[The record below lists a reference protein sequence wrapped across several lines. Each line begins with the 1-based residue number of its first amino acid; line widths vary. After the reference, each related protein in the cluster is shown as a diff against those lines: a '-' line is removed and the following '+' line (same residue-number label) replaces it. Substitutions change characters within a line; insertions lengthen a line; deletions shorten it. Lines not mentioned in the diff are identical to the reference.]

1 MTVLIKK
8 IETEQETSLA
18 RSIRNIVFVREFNV
32 PAEIEIDEYEDS
44 SFHFLALDDQNT
56 PCGTARWRF
65 TDKGIK
71 LERIAVLKEYRN
83 SGLGGKLVEALL
95 KDIQEHSDSPGKEI
109 YLHSRVEAMNL
120 YLRHGFMKTG
130 PEFSEGGIQHY
141 KMILNKQ

>member
-1 MTVLIKK
+1 MNVLIKK

-18 RSIRNIVFVREFNV
+18 RSIRNTVFVWEFNV

-44 SFHFLALDDQNT
+44 SHHFLALDDQNT

-65 TDKGIK
+65 TDNGIK

-83 SGLGGKLVEALL
+83 KGLGGKLVEALL
-95 KDIQEHSDSPGKEI
+95 EDIQEHPDSHGKVI

-120 YLRHGFMKTG
+120 YLRYGFKKTG
-130 PEFSEGGIQHY
+130 PEFIEGGIRHS
-141 KMILNKQ
+141 KMILNGQ